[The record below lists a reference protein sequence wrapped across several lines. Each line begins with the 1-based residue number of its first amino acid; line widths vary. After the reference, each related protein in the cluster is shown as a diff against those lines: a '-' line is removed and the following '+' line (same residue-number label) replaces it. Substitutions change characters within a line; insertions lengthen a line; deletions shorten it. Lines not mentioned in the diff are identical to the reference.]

1 MIWYLIIC
9 NALLRKT
16 RQVIWDA
23 LQYGGGIE
31 WKHILKDLAKV
42 PHVAYHDI
50 LNKFDSTWRVKGL
63 IVTWSNL
70 VVTWKVRLQMSTI
83 SWFPLGLHWFT
94 RSGCIL
100 DSFLQLNFQS
110 VPYMYLSISFLMSY
124 KILVSTLRVYHAC
137 NLWDNVS
144 EETRG
149 GTQHQFPREI
159 SHVAWGI
166 IIRQR
171 NWNLHF
177 TREQQSRW
185 LVNLSKSSP
194 RWPTRLST

>member
-23 LQYGGGIE
+23 LQYYGGIE
-31 WKHILKDLAKV
+31 WKHILMDLAKV

-50 LNKFDSTWRVKGL
+50 LNNFDSTWRVKGL

-70 VVTWKVRLQMSTI
+70 VVTWKVSLQMSTI
-83 SWFPLGLHWFT
+83 SWFPLGLRWFAH
-94 RSGCIL
+94 SGCIL
-100 DSFLQLNFQS
+100 DSFLNFQF
-110 VPYMYLSISFLMSY
+110 VPYMYLYISFLITY

-149 GTQHQFPREI
+149 GEPNINFQEKYHTSLGVLLYAKGI
-159 SHVAWGI
+159 GTCTSHENNKVVG
-166 IIRQR
+166 
-171 NWNLHF
+171 
-177 TREQQSRW
+177 
-185 LVNLSKSSP
+185 
-194 RWPTRLST
+194 